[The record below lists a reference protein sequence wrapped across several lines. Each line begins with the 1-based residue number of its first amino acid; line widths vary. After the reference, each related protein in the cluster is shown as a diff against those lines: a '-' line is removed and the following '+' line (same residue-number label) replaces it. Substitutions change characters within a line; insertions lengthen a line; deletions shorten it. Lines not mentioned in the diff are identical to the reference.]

1 MADHH
6 PVISTLHR
14 VVPAAPGKP
23 TRHETAASQLASR
36 TIAEDPSTWSV
47 ERARETVHRY
57 TRLAETWDGERGSYR
72 PLPLSDALARG
83 GPFPAGLCVEV
94 GCGTGLLTP
103 LLTAVWPRTVSL
115 DLTWAMLARSAAPA
129 RVLADASRVPLADG
143 TAAAVVLADVPL
155 FAEQVV
161 RLLTADGVVVWS
173 NALGEQAPGHVPL
186 RIVLSALQRACGTPW
201 SAVTAEAGWG
211 LWAVL
216 RRSPQPAA
224 E

>member
-1 MADHH
+1 
-6 PVISTLHR
+6 
-14 VVPAAPGKP
+14 
-23 TRHETAASQLASR
+23 
-36 TIAEDPSTWSV
+36 
-47 ERARETVHRY
+47 
-57 TRLAETWDGERGSYR
+57 
-72 PLPLSDALARG
+72 
-83 GPFPAGLCVEV
+83 
-94 GCGTGLLTP
+94 
-103 LLTAVWPRTVSL
+103 
-115 DLTWAMLARSAAPA
+115 MLARSAAPA

-161 RLLTADGVVVWS
+161 RLLSADGVMVWS
-173 NALGEQAPGHVPL
+173 NALGEQAPHHVPL
-186 RIVLSALQRACGTPW
+186 RIVLSALQRACDTPW